1 MIKYEV
7 GKRFPH
13 EKYLGTGEVTVA
25 VLNTAFFDVVCVLGG
40 ITSDE
45 RKDWRKGKLAIYLY
59 EQSNIPF
66 ICFAFENWNFD
77 VSINIGKISEDQV
90 DEWLNSESN
99 LINLFLVDATT
110 GNIEAMRM
118 ISIPQKLAE
127 RIRDICEKQ
136 TENSNSE
143 TERILNATLAGISTQ
158 FMIKNAEIK
167 FQL

>member
-13 EKYLGTGEVTVA
+13 EKYLGIGEITVA
-25 VLNTAFFDVVCVLGG
+25 VLNTAFFDVLCVLGG

-45 RKDWRKGKLAIYLY
+45 KKDWRKGNLGIYLY

-90 DEWLNSESN
+90 DDWLNSESN

-110 GNIEAMRM
+110 GNIEALRM

-167 FQL
+167 YQL